1 MKTTQG
7 PSEPKRT
14 AAGRVLAL
22 LDAFTQAR
30 SPLTLSEISRQA
42 GLSLTTTHRLVKEV
56 LQWGGLELDESGR
69 YRLSSKILGLAST
82 SRAMGLRERA
92 LPHLMELHSRTGM
105 STHLAV
111 REGHEVMYIEALRAH
126 PNYTGRSRIGGH
138 FKLHVAATGLTLLAH
153 ENEDFIEDYLSE
165 PLKRYTDQTITNP
178 GDLLETL
185 RDVRQQ
191 GYALAHQFISPSAG
205 AVGAPVVDF
214 DGEVTSSVGVAYHA
228 GQVNPSALVDL
239 VRATANRISH
249 ALREKQQLDPRTVD
263 FNRRHA
269 GIL

>member
-1 MKTTQG
+1 MESTHELTA
-7 PSEPKRT
+7 PKRT

-22 LDAFTQAR
+22 LDAFTQGG

-69 YRLSSKILGLAST
+69 YRLSCKILGLAST
-82 SRAMGLRERA
+82 SRAMVLRERA

-105 STHLAV
+105 SVHLAV
-111 REGHEVMYIEALRAH
+111 RDRDEVMYIEALRAH

-138 FKLHVAATGLTLLAH
+138 FRLHVTATGLVLLAH
-153 ENEDFIEDYLSE
+153 EREEFIEEYLNQ
-165 PLKRYTDQTITNP
+165 PLKRYTEHTIADADELRT
-178 GDLLETL
+178 TL
-185 RDVRQQ
+185 HDVRQQ
-191 GYALAHQFISPSAG
+191 GYAVAHQFVSPTAG
-205 AVGAPVVDF
+205 AVGAPIVGL
-214 DGEVTSSVGVAYHA
+214 DGEVTSSLGLTYHVN
-228 GQVNPSALVDL
+228 QVNPSALVDL
-239 VRATANRISH
+239 VRVTATRISR

-269 GIL
+269 GML